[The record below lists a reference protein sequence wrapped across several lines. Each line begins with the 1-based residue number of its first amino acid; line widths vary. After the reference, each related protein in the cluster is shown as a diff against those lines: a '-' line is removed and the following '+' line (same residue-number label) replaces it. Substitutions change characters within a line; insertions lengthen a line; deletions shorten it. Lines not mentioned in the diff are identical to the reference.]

1 MSPLDKPNQPY
12 TNSQA
17 SYPSVMPGLIPDI
30 SIRGE
35 SWDQLVQNRGIRFIH
50 KMAAPCPNMRRLN
63 DNNHEPECPFCD
75 GSQILYTRERNIW
88 NFYK

>member
-12 TNSQA
+12 TNTPA
-17 SYPSVMPGLIPDI
+17 SYPSVMPNMIPDI

-63 DNNHEPECPFCD
+63 DNSHEPECPFCD
-75 GSQILYTRERNIW
+75 GSQILYIQ
-88 NFYK
+88 